1 MLLLLTLTPGSFVKP
16 ANQIEACDFGRWL
29 SSLHAVGLLYLSVCV
44 CVLSEVWYHCQLLML
59 KWLYKCIWN
68 TFRCTFMCTHT
79 LAELQR
85 CVSQWQCLYW
95 ALAGYWHQVSGDLC
109 GSRLAGISLD
119 CIKGELHDTV
129 ATRVLYLLAPA
140 SQLHTHRNTPP
151 GTLWVTL
158 TQMSLCQCCPN
169 SSDKMERIREREG
182 QMSGRK
188 QARGRKC
195 SSGCL
200 KLYFDKSY

>member
-1 MLLLLTLTPGSFVKP
+1 MLLLLLTLTAGSFVKS
-16 ANQIEACDFGRWL
+16 ANQIEACDFCRWL
-29 SSLHAVGLLYLSVCV
+29 SSLHVHIYVHTL
-44 CVLSEVWYHCQLLML
+44 
-59 KWLYKCIWN
+59 
-68 TFRCTFMCTHT
+68 THT

-95 ALAGYWHQVSGDLC
+95 ALAGYWHEVSGDLC
-109 GSRLAGISLD
+109 GSTLAGISLD

-129 ATRVLYLLAPA
+129 TARVLYLLAPA
-140 SQLHTHRNTPP
+140 SQLHKHRNTPP

-188 QARGRKC
+188 QERGRNC

-200 KLYFDKSY
+200 KYILISLIKAQGCVWSLTENMVWTCRWINW

>member
-1 MLLLLTLTPGSFVKP
+1 MNWYEIHDYFAASLCASLF
-16 ANQIEACDFGRWL
+16 L
-29 SSLHAVGLLYLSVCV
+29 SLS
-44 CVLSEVWYHCQLLML
+44 
-59 KWLYKCIWN
+59 
-68 TFRCTFMCTHT
+68 HT
-79 LAELQR
+79 QNGTKSELQR

-95 ALAGYWHQVSGDLC
+95 APAGYWHQVSGDPC

-140 SQLHTHRNTPP
+140 YHTHWNTPP

-169 SSDKMERIREREG
+169 GSDKMKRIREREG
-182 QMSGRK
+182 QMSGRE
-188 QARGRKC
+188 QERG
-195 SSGCL
+195 
-200 KLYFDKSY
+200 KLQQWLFKNVFW

>member
-1 MLLLLTLTPGSFVKP
+1 MHFKYFLLHVYVHTLTHTHKTYTP
-16 ANQIEACDFGRWL
+16 
-29 SSLHAVGLLYLSVCV
+29 
-44 CVLSEVWYHCQLLML
+44 
-59 KWLYKCIWN
+59 
-68 TFRCTFMCTHT
+68 HT
-79 LAELQR
+79 LR

-119 CIKGELHDTV
+119 CIKVELHDTV

-140 SQLHTHRNTPP
+140 SQQHTHRNTPP

-188 QARGRKC
+188 QERGRNC

-200 KLYFDKSY
+200 KCILRSLIKAQGCVGLLTENSVWTCRWINW

>member
-1 MLLLLTLTPGSFVKP
+1 
-16 ANQIEACDFGRWL
+16 
-29 SSLHAVGLLYLSVCV
+29 
-44 CVLSEVWYHCQLLML
+44 ML
-59 KWLYKCIWN
+59 KCLYELMWN
-68 TFRCTFMCTHT
+68 TRLFCCMFMCKRFLSLTHPQNGT
-79 LAELQR
+79 QSELQR

-95 ALAGYWHQVSGDLC
+95 APAGYWHQVSGDPC

-140 SQLHTHRNTPP
+140 SLLHTRRNTPP

-169 SSDKMERIREREG
+169 GSDKMKRIREREG
-182 QMSGRK
+182 QMSGRE
-188 QARGRKC
+188 QERE
-195 SSGCL
+195 
-200 KLYFDKSY
+200 KLQQWMFNNVFW